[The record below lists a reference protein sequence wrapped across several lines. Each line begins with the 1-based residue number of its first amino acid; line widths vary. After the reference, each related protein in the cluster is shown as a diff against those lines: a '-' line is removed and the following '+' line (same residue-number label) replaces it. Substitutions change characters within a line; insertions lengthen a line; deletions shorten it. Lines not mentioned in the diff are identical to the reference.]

1 MSIKSNR
8 KIFKKNNVYTFWPT
22 LQIFGSDPTF
32 YHLDQERGRLQRL
45 DIYMYIYTYIYIVF
59 E

>member
-8 KIFKKNNVYTFWPT
+8 KIFKKNNVYTFWPA

-45 DIYMYIYTYIYIVF
+45 DIYMYIYTYIYI
-59 E
+59 